1 MTKISIIGGC
11 GHVGLPLGITLA
23 KFRHETYLVDSDKDK
38 VLLVASGK
46 MPFMEENGE
55 AALGL
60 AIKSGYL
67 KTTTEVSTIVNS
79 DIVIVTIGTPVDE
92 FQSPIPR
99 VFQNFFEE
107 IKPYLR
113 KDQLLILR
121 STVYPG
127 TSEWLAKRLEP
138 LGVGL
143 AYCPE
148 RILQGFALEEL
159 LTLPQIVS
167 GSSKKAIRAAADL
180 FQSFSPTTVEANF
193 LEAELSKLFLNSYRY
208 IQFAV
213 ANEFYRICNE
223 SGIDFENLRSI
234 MSSDYPRGKGIPKA
248 GLSAGPCLLKDTQQ
262 LLAFSSN
269 NFHIGYQAILS
280 NEGLA
285 IYIVDKIVQKYD
297 LENSTVGILGMAF
310 KADND
315 DIRSS
320 LSYKIRKILQFK
332 AKKVLSA
339 DKFVSV
345 DKTLISEELLIEQC
359 SIVIIGA
366 PHGHYAD
373 LQFKDKTII
382 DIWGITGGGVLI

>member
-1 MTKISIIGGC
+1 M
-11 GHVGLPLGITLA
+11 
-23 KFRHETYLVDSDKDK
+23 
-38 VLLVASGK
+38 
-46 MPFMEENGE
+46 
-55 AALGL
+55 
-60 AIKSGYL
+60 
-67 KTTTEVSTIVNS
+67 
-79 DIVIVTIGTPVDE
+79 
-92 FQSPIPR
+92 
-99 VFQNFFEE
+99 
-107 IKPYLR
+107 
-113 KDQLLILR
+113 
-121 STVYPG
+121 
-127 TSEWLAKRLEP
+127 LEP

-167 GSSKKAIRAAADL
+167 GSSREAIRVASAL
-180 FQSFSPTTVEANF
+180 FQSFSPKTVEANF

-208 IQFAV
+208 TQFAV

-223 SGIDFENLRSI
+223 SGVDFEKIRSI

-269 NFHIGYQAILS
+269 NFHIGYQAISS

-285 IYIVDKIVQKYD
+285 IYIVDKIAQKYD
-297 LENSTVGILGMAF
+297 LANLDIGILGMAF
-310 KADND
+310 KANID

-332 AKKVLSA
+332 ARNVFSA

-345 DKTLISEELLIEQC
+345 DKTLISEELLLEQS
-359 SIVIIGA
+359 SIIIIGT
-366 PHGHYAD
+366 PHDHYAS
-373 LQFKDKTII
+373 LKLKSKVII
-382 DIWGITGGGVLI
+382 DIWGVTGGGVII